1 MGCLWDM
8 YFFPFGYGGLPA
20 HSEAEQN
27 AHYEQNDCVECYD
40 CIHFCDFP
48 FFVFHNNEF
57 LIHKYSK
64 CD

>member
-8 YFFPFGYGGLPA
+8 YFFPLGYNGLLA

-27 AHYEQNDCVECYD
+27 AHYEQNDCVECDD
-40 CIHFCDFP
+40 CVHFCDFP

-57 LIHKYSK
+57 
-64 CD
+64 